1 MSRGQEN
8 QVVNESQNQ
17 NATAAKNA
25 QASYNAAQG
34 DIGNYQTQLSQY
46 AAANPYTQGGQFQTE
61 QNKVLSNTADA
72 GAQAA
77 GQAMQSQAVRTGQNA
92 GGAIAGTEA
101 VQQANERAL
110 ASQEATAEQARI
122 GSEAGYNQ
130 NVLSATQAPVNMETS
145 LTGQQLGQQSSTL
158 STQQKAAKQPS
169 IGDTMLSGLMAAG
182 AGFSQGLGSGIGAK
196 CWIAARLFGGWGD
209 PRTVRVRAW
218 IFGPF
223 ASTWYG
229 KPVASL
235 YTRCGKRIA
244 EQWMPRSPFLSWA
257 LRKVFEAALRRAE
270 AWETKAD
277 GRVNNHAWE
286 AR

>member
-8 QVVNESQNQ
+8 QVQTEAQNQ

-25 QASYNAAQG
+25 QTSYNAAQG
-34 DIGNYQTQLSQY
+34 AVGDYQTQLSQY

-77 GQAMQSQAVRTGQNA
+77 GQAMQSEAVRTGQNA

-101 VQQANERAL
+101 TAQANERNL
-110 ASQEATAEQARI
+110 ASQEATAEQGRI
-122 GSEAGYNQ
+122 GAQAGYNKS
-130 NVLSATQAPVNMETS
+130 VLGATAIPAQMETN
-145 LTGQQLGQQSSTL
+145 LTGQQLNAGNQAL
-158 STQQKAAKQPS
+158 STQEKAAQQPGFADILGGS
-169 IGDTMLSGLMAAG
+169 FANAFGKGMGAAAAG
-182 AGFSQGLGSGIGAK
+182 
-196 CWIAARLFGGWGD
+196 CWIAARLFGGWNE
-209 PRTVRVRAW
+209 PRTRKVRAW

-223 ASTWYG
+223 AASWYG
-229 KPVASL
+229 WLPARLYARYGEFVADEL
-235 YTRCGKRIA
+235 
-244 EQWMPRSPFLSWA
+244 MPRSPLLTRA

-277 GRVNNHAWE
+277 GRVNMHAWE